1 LFICIIVLFGAGMDI
16 LRLGCPQAAE
26 ARGIVIVIDV
36 IRAFSVAG
44 YAFAGGARGI
54 WMVREVEE
62 AQRLREREP
71 EALLIGEVGGRM
83 IPGFDLN
90 NSPSLMA
97 RANVR
102 NRQLI
107 QRTGAGTQ
115 GAVGASGASCIL
127 LCALTNARATAAY
140 AGKLAAETGDCITLL
155 PTFTRQAV
163 PWTEDETC
171 ADYVEALITGQDNAA
186 AIEERGRQHL
196 EEIGR
201 LDNWKR
207 GDADFPFEDIAAV
220 FDVDKFSFAMV
231 GKREEWQGISFVEAR
246 RVDVSV

>member
-1 LFICIIVLFGAGMDI
+1 MEI
-16 LRLGCPQAAE
+16 LHVERPHAAE

-44 YAFAGGARGI
+44 YAFAGGAQGI

-62 AQRLREREP
+62 ARRLREREP

-83 IPGFDLN
+83 IPGFDFN

-97 RANVR
+97 RGNVR
-102 NRQLI
+102 DRQLI

-115 GAVGASGASCIL
+115 GAVGASGASYIL
-127 LCALTNARATAAY
+127 MCALTNARATAAY

-155 PTFTRQAV
+155 PTFTRKDM
-163 PWTEDETC
+163 PWTEDEIC

-186 AIEERGRQHL
+186 AIVDRGRQHL

-207 GDADFPFEDIAAV
+207 GDEDFPFEDIAAV
-220 FDVDKFSFAMV
+220 FDVDKFNFAMV
-231 GKREEWQGISFVEAR
+231 GRHEEWQGISFVEAR
-246 RVDVSV
+246 RVDVGV

>member
-1 LFICIIVLFGAGMDI
+1 MKIS
-16 LRLGCPQAAE
+16 RLERPQAAE

-62 AQRLREREP
+62 AQRLRERDP
-71 EALLIGEVGGRM
+71 KALLIGEVGGRM

-97 RANVR
+97 RTDVR
-102 NRQLI
+102 DRQLI

-115 GAVGASGASCIL
+115 GAVGASGTSCIL
-127 LCALTNARATAAY
+127 MCALTNARTTATY
-140 AGKLAAETGDCITLL
+140 ACKLAAETGDCITLL
-155 PTFTRQAV
+155 PTFTRKDL
-163 PWTEDETC
+163 PWTEDEIC
-171 ADYVEALITGQDNAA
+171 ADYVEALITEQDNAA
-186 AIEERGRQHL
+186 AIVERGRQHL

-201 LDNWKR
+201 LANWKK
-207 GDADFPFEDIAAV
+207 GDGDFPFEDIAAV
-220 FDVDKFSFAMV
+220 FDVDKFNFAIV
-231 GKREEWQGISFVEAR
+231 GKHEAWREISFVETR

>member
-1 LFICIIVLFGAGMDI
+1 MDI
-16 LRLGCPQAAE
+16 LRLERPQAAE

-62 AQRLREREP
+62 ARRLHEREP

-97 RANVR
+97 RADVR
-102 NRQLI
+102 DRQLI

-127 LCALTNARATAAY
+127 MCALTNARATATY

-155 PTFTRQAV
+155 PTFTRKDV
-163 PWTEDETC
+163 PWTEDEIC
-171 ADYVEALITGQDNAA
+171 ADYIEALLTEQGNAA
-186 AIEERGRQHL
+186 AIVDRGRQHL

-207 GDADFPFEDIAAV
+207 GDGDFPFEDIAAV
-220 FDVDKFSFAMV
+220 FSVDKFSFAIV
-231 GKREEWQGISFVEAR
+231 GKHEEWEGISFVEAR

>member
-1 LFICIIVLFGAGMDI
+1 MDI
-16 LRLGCPQAAE
+16 FRLERPQAAE

-36 IRAFSVAG
+36 IRAFSVAS

-62 AQRLREREP
+62 AQRLRLREP
-71 EALLIGEVGGRM
+71 QALLIGEVGGRL

-97 RANVR
+97 RSDVH

-115 GAVGASGASCIL
+115 GAVSASGASCIL
-127 LCALTNARATAAY
+127 MCALTNAKATATY
-140 AGKLAAETGDCITLL
+140 ARKLSVETGDCITLL
-155 PTFTRQAV
+155 PTFTRKNL
-163 PWTEDETC
+163 PWTEDEIC
-171 ADYVEALITGQDNAA
+171 ADYVEALITEQENAA
-186 AIEERGRQHL
+186 AIVDRGRQHL

-201 LDNWKR
+201 LDNWKK
-207 GDADFPFEDIAAV
+207 GDADFPFADIAAV
-220 FDVDKFSFAMV
+220 FSVDKFNFVIAGQHQV
-231 GKREEWQGISFVEAR
+231 WQGISFVDAQQ
-246 RVDVSV
+246 VAWPA

>member
-1 LFICIIVLFGAGMDI
+1 MEI
-16 LRLGCPQAAE
+16 LRLERSQAAE

-62 AQRLREREP
+62 ARRLREREP
-71 EALLIGEVGGRM
+71 EALLIGEVGGRL
-83 IPGFDLN
+83 IAGFDLN

-97 RANVR
+97 RADVR
-102 NRQLI
+102 DRQLI

-127 LCALTNARATAAY
+127 MCALTNARATAAY
-140 AGKLAAETGDCITLL
+140 AGRLAAETGNCITLL
-155 PTFTRQAV
+155 PTFTRKDV
-163 PWTEDETC
+163 PWTEDEIC
-171 ADYVEALITGQDNAA
+171 ADYVEALIKGQDNTA
-186 AIEERGRQHL
+186 AIVGRGRQHL

-207 GDADFPFEDIAAV
+207 GDGDFPFEDIAAV
-220 FDVDKFSFAMV
+220 FDVDRFKFVMV
-231 GKREEWQGISFVEAR
+231 GKHEEWQGISFVEAR

>member
-1 LFICIIVLFGAGMDI
+1 MDI
-16 LRLGCPQAAE
+16 FRLERPQAAE

-44 YAFAGGARGI
+44 YAFASEARGI

-62 AQRLREREP
+62 ARRLREREP
-71 EALLIGEVGGRM
+71 EALLIGEVGGRT

-97 RANVR
+97 RTDVR
-102 NRQLI
+102 GRQLI

-115 GAVGASGASCIL
+115 GAVGAWGASSIL
-127 LCALTNARATAAY
+127 LCALTNARATATY
-140 AGKLAAETGDCITLL
+140 ADRLAAETGDCITLL
-155 PTFTRQAV
+155 PTFTRRDL
-163 PWTEDETC
+163 PWTEDEIC
-171 ADYVEALITGQDNAA
+171 ADYVQALITGQDNAE
-186 AIEERGRQHL
+186 AIVERGRQYL

-207 GDADFPFEDIAAV
+207 EDADFPFEDIAAV
-220 FDVDKFSFAMV
+220 FDVDKFNFAMV
-231 GKREEWQGISFVEAR
+231 GKHEEWQGTSFVEAR
-246 RVDVSV
+246 RVDVDSCG